1 MTECTRKRAS
11 CVAFFLAVV
20 SLTLIV
26 VAGCGERAPTLY
38 HVSGTVTFGGK
49 PVPAGS
55 ILFEPDT
62 TKGNQGPAGYAQI
75 KDGKYNTQAGG
86 RGTVGGPHRVRIMGL
101 SGVRI
106 DEDSPEGVP
115 LFPEYTTQVDLP
127 KQNTTQDFDVPATG
141 QPQAG
146 PGFGPAG
153 V

>member
-1 MTECTRKRAS
+1 MNKCTRKRAS

-26 VAGCGERAPTLY
+26 VAGCGERAPSLY

-62 TKGNQGPAGYAQI
+62 TKGNQGPAGFARI
-75 KDGKYNTQAGG
+75 KDGKYDTRDSGQ
-86 RGTVGGPHRVRIMGL
+86 GTVGGPHLVRITGL
-101 SGVRI
+101 DGI
-106 DEDSPEGVP
+106 PGEELPEGSP
-115 LFPEYTTQVDLP
+115 LFPEYKTQIDLP

-146 PGFGPAG
+146 PGSGPAG